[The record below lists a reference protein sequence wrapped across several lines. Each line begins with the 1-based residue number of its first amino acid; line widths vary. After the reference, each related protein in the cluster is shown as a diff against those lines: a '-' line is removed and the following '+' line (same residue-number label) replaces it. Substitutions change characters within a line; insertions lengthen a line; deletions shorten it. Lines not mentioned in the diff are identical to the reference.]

1 MRFFFLNLLDR
12 INDKYGALL
21 FYIGLFLLIVSRYWF
36 LTNKETP
43 NAYYILYALFHYAG
57 RLLILCRLL
66 LFSHKYPLYVLFCIV
81 IGVFLLYSYSL
92 SGFRTLIYSFI
103 IIAASKDANIKV
115 ILNVFLLAF
124 LLVLCMGLVFWNCE
138 WISDLV
144 KHKFDLIGH
153 SWGFMNPN
161 FLAFF
166 MLMATLLVL
175 QYWDIKQT
183 KVIWITC
190 WSVAFLV
197 FKLTLGLTS
206 VIILLLIPIIYYF
219 LKHYS
224 IDTRYLAFLP
234 WFFLLTS
241 IILSCYYG
249 STYGETTFE
258 SRFSIPALVYQ
269 KHGLS
274 LFGQEYG
281 YVTFFAS
288 FVTGE
293 HPLCVDNL
301 YMHLVLCDGVIIALF
316 VFIFLSHYL
325 YKIGKWGHPLL
336 VSSAIGFTLSGM
348 MENQPIDALLNF
360 MLLYYFHC
368 FTPHSKTVQKFLAA
382 NIAAS
387 GLMTLD

>member
-1 MRFFFLNLLDR
+1 MRFLFLNRLDK
-12 INDKYGALL
+12 INDKYGPWL
-21 FYIGLFLLIVSRYWF
+21 FYIGLFLLIVSRYWI
-36 LTNKETP
+36 LTNKDTP
-43 NAYYILYALFHYAG
+43 NVYFTLYAMFHHTG
-57 RLLILCRLL
+57 ILLILCRLL

-81 IGVFLLYSYSL
+81 IGVLLLYSYSL
-92 SGFRTLIYSFI
+92 SEFRTLIYSFI
-103 IIAASKDANIKV
+103 IIAASKDANIKS
-115 ILNVFLLAF
+115 ILKVFLLAF
-124 LLVLCMGLVFWNCE
+124 LLVLCMGVVFWNYG
-138 WISDLV
+138 WTSDLV
-144 KHKFDLIGH
+144 KHKFGLIGH

-161 FLAFF
+161 FFAFF

-190 WSVAFLV
+190 WSVAFLS
-197 FKLTLGLTS
+197 FMLTLGLTS
-206 VIILLLIPIIYYF
+206 VIILLLIPIFYYF

-224 IDTRYLAFLP
+224 IDARYLAFLP
-234 WFFLLTS
+234 WFLLLAS

-249 STYGETTFE
+249 SSYGETTFE

-269 KHGLS
+269 KNGLS

-281 YVTFFAS
+281 YVSFFAS

-325 YKIGKWGHPLL
+325 YKIGMCGHPLL
-336 VSSAIGFTLSGM
+336 ISSAIGFTLSGI

-360 MLLYYFHC
+360 MLLYYFHL
-368 FTPHSKTVQKFLAA
+368 FAPSYK
-382 NIAAS
+382 S
-387 GLMTLD
+387 GQEVLDS